1 MATAQRAGVTGAGEI
16 SNSPA
21 NSPANSPGTLNPKHS
36 PLLVLSRDAQL
47 VDTIHR
53 AAPNHM
59 PITHAANLD
68 RIADDLLKLQP
79 AVLLIDMAGTSDA
92 PALLAQ
98 LTQHF
103 PDLVVVV
110 AGKREDSAS
119 LMQLTA
125 SGRIFRFL
133 LTPISHGQTRLALE
147 AAANQYIEQVAAGRR
162 MTDAGSS
169 GGGSRNYV
177 MTYGALGLGL
187 LVAIGGIW
195 AGVRK
200 FTAQPEAPA
209 TEAVATTQTNL
220 PDKPDPLQAELAL
233 AKEAFDKGRYL
244 EPRGES
250 ALDFY
255 RNALT
260 IDPRS
265 EAAKAGVRSVVDR
278 TLERAEAALTAER
291 MEEAVRNIETARD
304 IDPKHP
310 RLPFLDTQVARE
322 HERMKLSQARDVGN
336 RVRSLVA
343 QATTRMQDGQL
354 IAPADANARDTLFD
368 ARKLDPTDPTIAQGF
383 RELNGKLADAA
394 HAALSAGKNDEARAY
409 VNAARQ
415 LGAAGPALAAVE
427 RALAESSRPAP
438 AATVAKQIAAPPP
451 VPAIE
456 SAPAATAP
464 EETPAKSVQ
473 SSVPSP
479 QPVAQAPAN
488 DDAVLL
494 AGNLKRLKEV
504 PPKYP
509 PDALN
514 DRIEGWV
521 DIDFIIS
528 PQGVPENLRVR
539 AAKPRRLF
547 DRAAVNSVQ
556 QWRFEPIEQDGIPV
570 ARKATL
576 RVRFALK

>member
-1 MATAQRAGVTGAGEI
+1 MATAQRVGATGPGEI
-16 SNSPA
+16 SHAPG
-21 NSPANSPGTLNPKHS
+21 NSPGTLDRKHS

-47 VDTIHR
+47 VDTVRR
-53 AAPNHM
+53 AAPSHM

-103 PDLVVVV
+103 PDLVVIV

-133 LTPISHGQTRLALE
+133 LTPISHGQARLAFE
-147 AAANQYIEQVAAGRR
+147 AAANQYVEQVAAGKR
-162 MTDAGSS
+162 MADAGSS

-195 AGVRK
+195 TGVRK
-200 FTAQPEAPA
+200 FTEQPEAPSTA
-209 TEAVATTQTNL
+209 AIATTQTNL
-220 PDKPDPLQAELAL
+220 PDKPDPLQAELSL

-250 ALDFY
+250 ALDLY
-255 RNALT
+255 RSALT

-265 EAAKAGVRSVVDR
+265 EAAKAGVRAVVDR
-278 TLERAEAALTAER
+278 ILERAEAALTAER
-291 MEEAVRNIETARD
+291 MEEAVRTIETARD

-310 RLPFLDTQVARE
+310 RLTFLDTQVARE

-336 RVRSLVA
+336 RVRTLVA
-343 QATTRMQDGQL
+343 QAATRMQDGQL
-354 IAPADANARDTLFD
+354 IAPAGANARDTLFD
-368 ARKLDPTDPTIAQGF
+368 ARRLDPTDPTIAQGF
-383 RELNGKLADAA
+383 RELNGKLAEAA
-394 HAALSAGKNDEARAY
+394 QAALTVGRNDEARAY

-415 LGAAGPALAAVE
+415 LGAAGPALASVE
-427 RALAESSRPAP
+427 RALAEASRPAP
-438 AATVAKQIAAPPP
+438 AATVARQIAAPPP
-451 VPAIE
+451 AATIE
-456 SAPAATAP
+456 PAAAAA
-464 EETPAKSVQ
+464 EIPAESSARNVQ
-473 SSVPSP
+473 PAAPSP
-479 QPVAQAPAN
+479 QPVAQAAAN
-488 DDAVLL
+488 ADAVLL

-528 PQGVPENLRVR
+528 PQGVPENLQVR
-539 AAKPRRLF
+539 EAKPRRLF

-556 QWRFEPIEQDGIPV
+556 QWRFEPIKQDGVPV
-570 ARKATL
+570 AKRATL

>member
-1 MATAQRAGVTGAGEI
+1 MATAQRAGATGPGEI
-16 SNSPA
+16 SHAPG
-21 NSPANSPGTLNPKHS
+21 NSPGTLDRKHS

-47 VDTIHR
+47 VDTVRR
-53 AAPNHM
+53 AAPSHM

-103 PDLVVVV
+103 PDLVVIV

-133 LTPISHGQTRLALE
+133 LTPISHGQARLAFE
-147 AAANQYIEQVAAGRR
+147 AAANQYVEQVAAGKR
-162 MTDAGSS
+162 MADAGSS

-195 AGVRK
+195 TGVRK
-200 FTAQPEAPA
+200 FTEQPEAPSTA
-209 TEAVATTQTNL
+209 AIATTQTNL
-220 PDKPDPLQAELAL
+220 PDKPDPLQAELSL

-250 ALDFY
+250 ALDLY
-255 RNALT
+255 RSALT

-265 EAAKAGVRSVVDR
+265 EAAKAGVRAVVDR
-278 TLERAEAALTAER
+278 ILERAEAALTAER
-291 MEEAVRNIETARD
+291 MEEAVRTIETARD

-310 RLPFLDTQVARE
+310 RLTFLDTQVARE

-336 RVRSLVA
+336 RVRTLVA
-343 QATTRMQDGQL
+343 QAATRMQDGQL
-354 IAPADANARDTLFD
+354 IAPAGANARDTLFD
-368 ARKLDPTDPTIAQGF
+368 ARRLDPTDPTIAQGF
-383 RELNGKLADAA
+383 RELNGKLAEAA
-394 HAALSAGKNDEARAY
+394 QAALTVGRNDEARAY

-415 LGAAGPALAAVE
+415 LGAAGPALASVE
-427 RALAESSRPAP
+427 RALAEASRPAP
-438 AATVAKQIAAPPP
+438 AATVARQIAAPPP
-451 VPAIE
+451 AATIE
-456 SAPAATAP
+456 PAAAAA
-464 EETPAKSVQ
+464 EIPAESSARNVQ
-473 SSVPSP
+473 PAAPSP
-479 QPVAQAPAN
+479 QPVAQAAAN
-488 DDAVLL
+488 ADAVLL

-528 PQGVPENLRVR
+528 PQGVPENLQVR
-539 AAKPRRLF
+539 EAKPRRLF

-556 QWRFEPIEQDGIPV
+556 QWRFEPIKQDGVPV
-570 ARKATL
+570 AKRATL

>member
-1 MATAQRAGVTGAGEI
+1 MATVRRASETDAGEM
-16 SNSPA
+16 SNSPER
-21 NSPANSPGTLNPKHS
+21 LNPKHS

-47 VDTIHR
+47 VETVRR

-68 RIADDLLKLQP
+68 RIADDLLALQP

-147 AAANQYIEQVAAGRR
+147 AAANQHVEQVAAGKR

-169 GGGSRNYV
+169 GGGSQNYV

-200 FTAQPEAPA
+200 FTEQPAAPVA
-209 TEAVATTQTNL
+209 TAAVATTQTNL

-233 AKEAFDKGRYL
+233 AKEAFDKGRFL
-244 EPRGES
+244 EPRGEN
-250 ALDFY
+250 ALELY

-260 IDPRS
+260 IDPGS

-278 TLERAEAALTAER
+278 ILERAEASLTAER

-322 HERMKLSQARDVGN
+322 HERLKLSQARDVGN
-336 RVRSLVA
+336 RVRTLVA
-343 QATTRMQDGQL
+343 QATTRMLDGQL
-354 IAPADANARDTLFD
+354 IAPAGANARDTLFD
-368 ARKLDPTDPTIAQGF
+368 ARRLDPTDPTIAQGF
-383 RELNGKLADAA
+383 RELNTRLAEAA
-394 HAALSAGKNDEARAY
+394 NAALTAGKNDEARAY

-415 LGAAGPALAAVE
+415 LGAAGPSLAAVE
-427 RALAESSRPAP
+427 RALAEASRPAP
-438 AATVAKQIAAPPP
+438 AATVAKQITAPPP
-451 VPAIE
+451 APTIE
-456 SAPAATAP
+456 PAAAAP
-464 EETPAKSVQ
+464 EIPTAESSARSAQ
-473 SSVPSP
+473 SSTPSA
-479 QPVAQAPAN
+479 QPVAQSPAN
-488 DDAVLL
+488 ADAVLL

-504 PPKYP
+504 PPRYP

-528 PQGVPENLRVR
+528 PQGVPENLHVR
-539 AAKPRRLF
+539 EAKPRRLF
-547 DRAAVNSVQ
+547 DRAAMNSVQ
-556 QWRFEPIEQDGIPV
+556 QWRFEPIKQDGIPV
-570 ARKATL
+570 AKRATL

>member
-1 MATAQRAGVTGAGEI
+1 MATAQRAGATDTGEI
-16 SNSPA
+16 INSAGNSPD
-21 NSPANSPGTLNPKHS
+21 TLNPKHS

-47 VDTIHR
+47 VDTVRR

-133 LTPISHGQTRLALE
+133 LTPISHGQARLAFE
-147 AAANQYIEQVAAGRR
+147 AAANQHVEQVAAGKR

-195 AGVRK
+195 TGVRK
-200 FTAQPEAPA
+200 FTEQPEAPSTA
-209 TEAVATTQTNL
+209 AIATTQTNL

-250 ALDFY
+250 ALDLY
-255 RNALT
+255 RSALT

-265 EAAKAGVRSVVDR
+265 EVAKAGVRSVVDR
-278 TLERAEAALTAER
+278 ILERAEAALTAER
-291 MEEAVRNIETARD
+291 MEEAVRTIETARD

-310 RLPFLDTQVARE
+310 RLTFLDTQVARE
-322 HERMKLSQARDVGN
+322 HERMKLNQARDVGN
-336 RVRSLVA
+336 RVRTLVA

-354 IAPADANARDTLFD
+354 IAPAGANARDTLFD
-368 ARKLDPTDPTIAQGF
+368 ARRLDPTDPTIAQGF
-383 RELNGKLADAA
+383 RELNGKLAEAA
-394 HAALSAGKNDEARAY
+394 QAALTIGRNDEARAY

-415 LGAAGPALAAVE
+415 LGAAGPALASVE
-427 RALAESSRPAP
+427 RALAEASRPAP
-438 AATVAKQIAAPPP
+438 AATVARQIAAPPP
-451 VPAIE
+451 APTIEPAA
-456 SAPAATAP
+456 SAP
-464 EETPAKSVQ
+464 EIPAEASARNVQ
-473 SSVPSP
+473 SSAPSP

-488 DDAVLL
+488 ADAVLL

-521 DIDFIIS
+521 DIDFVIS
-528 PQGVPENLRVR
+528 PQGVPENLQVR
-539 AAKPRRLF
+539 EAKPRRLF

-556 QWRFEPIEQDGIPV
+556 QWRFEPIKQDGIPV
-570 ARKATL
+570 AKKATL